1 MDVYLSTYSDLSS
14 ESGSEEPLGNTGA
27 NRDRRNAGTTSQ
39 HQQSASFMAFLRNL
53 GAPEV
58 CRRVLDVL
66 DNENTC
72 IYDDICVNR
81 PDGPGCIF

>member
-27 NRDRRNAGTTSQ
+27 NRDRTTPQ

-72 IYDDICVNR
+72 IYDDIRVNR
-81 PDGPGCIF
+81 PDGPGCI